1 MQQAY
6 EQLEFEL
13 IISGLKSRCQSALG
27 QERAEQINVFE
38 TSQEAIN
45 NIRQITQM
53 REQIDED
60 RLPPLAGAQN
70 VSLDLE
76 QATKEMVLEG
86 PQLVAIAKTMAVIA
100 DLQRYLLPLDTV
112 APLLFGMGA
121 SLSDLSRPSQKILGS
136 FEPSGRLADHAS
148 ADLGSLRHKMRSIED
163 NVQETLRKLIDSL
176 ESKQLLQEP
185 YFTVRAERYV
195 LPVIASFK
203 GKVEG
208 IVHDASNTG
217 QTVFIEPQEVLK
229 LGNKLKI
236 AQSEVRE
243 EEFRI
248 LTILSDI
255 VKDHADDILRGMEII
270 AQVDVLFASAKFATD
285 LECVAIE
292 PNHEPGVDLIDARHP
307 LLILQKLA
315 EPTAPLVANDI
326 GLNEAQRVLILTGP
340 NTGGKTVAM
349 KTVGLLALMLRCGL
363 HLPCK
368 EGSKLGW
375 FDELFVAIGDQ
386 QSIESQLST
395 FAAHI
400 KALSEIVDGS
410 SARSLVLID
419 EIAADTDPTQGQAL
433 GHAILES
440 LAEKQSH
447 VVVTTHFE
455 GLKAIPF
462 ANDKFRNAG
471 VGFDNESFKPT
482 YKVSLDVPQSSNGF
496 DIARGL
502 GMNSLIIERAQQIF
516 GDGSST
522 IEELISAVERK
533 ASELEKAKEETK
545 QAERKLDKERNRLQH
560 ERHQLQ
566 AARQKLQKQAQ
577 EELFDE
583 IKAAREQVSKVIS
596 ELQRSAGSDAVKAA
610 MRVADNAAKELKKID
625 EEKQSEAKKLQ
636 PPEPKTSPL
645 SDINVGDWVHV
656 PKVGKDGSIVSI
668 DKKGAV
674 IAIGNMRLRVGLESL
689 RTSKSRPAKNQS
701 RQVKPNE
708 TKKAR
713 SKVVAVS
720 SKEELDV
727 RGLTSDEAL
736 DRLDAFL
743 DYHFQGPSDHV
754 RVIHGHGTG
763 ALRKAIRDHL
773 RTSGYVV
780 EYRPESD
787 KNGGDGATLI
797 ELS

>member
-6 EQLEFEL
+6 EQLEFNL
-13 IISGLKSRCQSALG
+13 IISALRARCQSELG
-27 QERAEQINVFE
+27 KERTERMTAFE
-38 TSQEAIN
+38 TAQEAIN
-45 NIRQITQM
+45 NIRQIDQM
-53 REQIDED
+53 RTQLDED
-60 RLPPLAGAQN
+60 RIPPLGGAQN

-86 PQLVAIAKTMAVIA
+86 PQLIAIAKTMAVIA
-100 DLQRYLLPLDTV
+100 DLQNYLLPLDTV

-121 SLSDLSRPSQKILGS
+121 SLSDLSRPSQKIIGS

-148 ADLGSLRHKMRSIED
+148 SDLASLRHKMRSIED

-217 QTVFIEPQEVLK
+217 QTVFIEPQAILK

-236 AQSEVRE
+236 AQSDVRE

-248 LTILSDI
+248 LTLLSDI
-255 VKDHADDILRGMEII
+255 VKDHASDISRGMEIV
-270 AQVDVLFASAKFATD
+270 AQVDVLFASSKFAID
-285 LECVAIE
+285 LNCEPIE
-292 PNHEPGVDLIDARHP
+292 PNTEQGIDLIDARHP
-307 LLILQKLA
+307 LLVLQKIA

-326 GLNEAQRVLILTGP
+326 GLHANQRVLILTGP

-368 EGSKLGW
+368 QNSSLGW
-375 FDELFVAIGDQ
+375 FQELFVAIGDQ
-386 QSIESQLST
+386 QSIESKLST

-400 KALSEIVDGS
+400 KTLSQIVDGAS
-410 SARSLVLID
+410 PNSLVLID

-440 LAEKQSH
+440 LAEKRSH

-462 ANDKFRNAG
+462 ANDQFRNAG

-502 GMNSLIIERAQQIF
+502 GMNNRVVERAQQIF
-516 GDGSST
+516 GDGSSA
-522 IEELISAVERK
+522 IEELISAVENK
-533 ASELEKAKEETK
+533 ANELEKAKDETK
-545 QAERKLDKERNRLQH
+545 QAERQLEKERNRLEH
-560 ERHQLQ
+560 ERHQLK

-583 IKAAREQVSKVIS
+583 IKTAREQVSKIIS

-610 MRVADNAAKELKKID
+610 MRVADKASKELKKID
-625 EEKQSEAKKLQ
+625 EEKKDEAKKLH

-645 SDINVGDWVHV
+645 SEVQVGDWVHV
-656 PKVGKDGSIVSI
+656 PKVGQDGNIVSI

-674 IAIGNMRLRVGLESL
+674 VAIGNMRLRVGLESL
-689 RTSKSRPAKNQS
+689 RTSKTRPAKNQPS
-701 RQVKPNE
+701 RRTSTGP
-708 TKKAR
+708 KKNR
-713 SKVVAVS
+713 SKIAAVS
-720 SKEELDV
+720 SNEELDV

-743 DYHFQGPSDHV
+743 DYHFQGPCDFV